1 MSTIDDEQWA
11 EFDRNGFVSL
21 GHIVSADDAAK
32 LAARADDLLSGKVLR
47 PNVQFQLDTG
57 GAYDDLPAAV
67 DKLAEPT
74 LLYRKIQGLEHDDLF
89 RKVLDLP
96 VVREVCDRMY
106 GVHASISIFRAM
118 IMNKPAGQGTI
129 LPWHQDGGDVWGL
142 DRDPLVTLWLAID
155 PATLS
160 NGCVEVIPGSH
171 RLGVLTS
178 DGSTLTEERA
188 AQHCPPDRVVPML
201 AGAGEMFL
209 LHNWTIH
216 RSGVNPSMQPRR
228 AFTTCLMDARTI
240 CVSTGNRFPLQHGVD
255 QAEPYPFLRQFQI
268 DGSFLRDTRARA
280 EEYARSLEAEVAKLR
295 AALTP
300 ALID

>member
-1 MSTIDDEQWA
+1 MIDNEQWA

-21 GHIVSADDAAK
+21 GHVVSADDVAA
-32 LAARADDLLSGKVLR
+32 LAARADDLAAGRVLR

-57 GAYDDLPAAV
+57 SAYDDLSVAV
-67 DKLAEPT
+67 DKLEEPT
-74 LLYRKIQGLEHDDLF
+74 LLYRKIQGLEHDELF

-96 VVREVCDRMY
+96 IVREVCGRMY
-106 GVHASISIFRAM
+106 GAHAGTSIFRAM

-155 PATLS
+155 PATPA
-160 NGCVEVIPGSH
+160 NGCVEVIPGTH

-178 DGSTLTEERA
+178 YGSTLTDESA
-188 AQHCPPDRVVPML
+188 AQHCSPERVVPML
-201 AGAGEMFL
+201 AEAGEMFL

-216 RSGVNPSMQPRR
+216 RSGVNPSTQPRR

-240 CVSTGNRFPLQHGVD
+240 SVSTGNRFPLLHGVD
-255 QAEPYPFLRQFQI
+255 QTDPYPFVRQYQI
-268 DGSFLRDTRARA
+268 DSDFLRDSHARA
-280 EEYARSLEAEVAKLR
+280 SEYAHSLEAEVEKLR
-295 AALTP
+295 RALTAP
-300 ALID
+300 